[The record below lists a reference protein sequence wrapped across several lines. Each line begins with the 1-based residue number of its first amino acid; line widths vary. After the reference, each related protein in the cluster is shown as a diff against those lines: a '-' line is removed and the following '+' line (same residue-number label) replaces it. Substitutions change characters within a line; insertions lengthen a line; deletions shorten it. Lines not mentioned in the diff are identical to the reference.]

1 METWRAYFTLGVLF
15 LILGL
20 AVFFIGLFVNSDTLI
35 LIGGVAIALAIACFV
50 LSLYVLLRG
59 IEASIKKYFKEQ
71 IEALIKS
78 FLKEH
83 HKEGQEYPYIA

>member
-59 IEASIKKYFKEQ
+59 IEA
-71 IEALIKS
+71 LIKS